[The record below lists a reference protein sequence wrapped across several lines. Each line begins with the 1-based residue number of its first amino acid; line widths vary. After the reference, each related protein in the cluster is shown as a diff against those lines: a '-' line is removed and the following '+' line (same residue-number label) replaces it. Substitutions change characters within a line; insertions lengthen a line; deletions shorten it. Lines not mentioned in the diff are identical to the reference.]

1 MTADGGAQARPTPE
15 PDEPRTRFGETL
27 RAARRD
33 AGLTQAAL
41 AVRAGLSQQYVA
53 RIEAGQI
60 NPTLVTIAAI
70 ARALGTDM
78 GDLLGPPDTP

>member
-1 MTADGGAQARPTPE
+1 MAAERDIPARTARDAE
-15 PDEPRTRFGETL
+15 EPRTRFGETP

-41 AVRAGLSQQYVA
+41 AAHAGLTQQYVA

-70 ARALGTDM
+70 ARALGASM
-78 GDLLGPPDTP
+78 SDLLDRPGSR